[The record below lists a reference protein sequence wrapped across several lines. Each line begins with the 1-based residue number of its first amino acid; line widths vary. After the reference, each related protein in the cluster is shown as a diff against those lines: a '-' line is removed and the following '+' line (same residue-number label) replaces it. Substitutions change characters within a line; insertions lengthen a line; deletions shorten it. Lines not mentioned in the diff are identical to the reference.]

1 MEALL
6 PPVCR
11 TLAHIHM
18 TTPAVAYKL
27 LAGCGRCEARRRVCD
42 MMEGVRP

>member
-11 TLAHIHM
+11 TPVHIHM
-18 TTPAVAYKL
+18 TASAVAYKL
-27 LAGCGRCEARRRVCD
+27 LAGCGHCEARQRVCD